1 MKFSKKSFQEKYKP
15 KEVEELYDPNKGEI
29 GGDTVTTTNQ
39 IGVNIPPIPGDNTS
53 NYVQG
58 IATDSETFA
67 KNAKNTS
74 VDRANSR
81 FNMGTP
87 FGNVSEEDENLEE
100 DKNKKNNKNKK
111 LTDKQKKHIDLYP
124 DGKINKKDFEIMH
137 KLKMFNKKEIDE
149 NLEESAKEKMEN
161 IIKELLN
168 SKNDEGGFVKNDIY
182 SDVNRNKIPDI
193 EELKD
198 IKISNLVSDF
208 IKTLQDK
215 EGDEISIVINDLI
228 LKLSDS
234 IPTDYKNIIK
244 NNF

>member
-1 MKFSKKSFQEKYKP
+1 MKFTKKSFQEKYKP

-39 IGVNIPPIPGDNTS
+39 IGVNIQPIPGDSTS

-58 IATDSETFA
+58 IATDSETKA
-67 KNAKNTS
+67 KNAFNTGTDI
-74 VDRANSR
+74 VISR

-87 FGNVSEEDENLEE
+87 YGYVSEEDENLEE
-100 DKNKKNNKNKK
+100 DKKKKKKKK

-124 DGKINKKDFEIMH
+124 DGEINKKDFEIMH